1 MKLGELKTAI
11 RSTKGNP
18 LISTTLPDGKTVWVG
33 TMKQSLLEVLDANFE
48 HKGVETGLSLVGGKI
63 IGPHDVI
70 SPLTVDMPMDLKE
83 PEPLIIDLGMLDM
96 PTPGKVLTL
105 DLDI

>member
-18 LISTTLPDGKTVWVG
+18 LISTRLPDGRTVWVG
-33 TMKQSLLEVLDANFE
+33 TMKQSLLEVLDASFD
-48 HKGVETGLSLVGGKI
+48 HKGVETGLSLYNGKI
-63 IGPHDVI
+63 VTSEIAAPD
-70 SPLTVDMPMDLKE
+70 LTVDLSDLPMPLNE
-83 PEPLIIDLGMLDM
+83 PEPLIIDLDI
-96 PTPGKVLTL
+96 PKVLTL